1 MIKNSQAC
9 ETLYCVVQNDNKPH
23 KAAKSNWL
31 KYTKKLEGMPTM
43 AIDPEVML
51 ERVKSDPQF
60 HELVRRR
67 SRLAWFLS
75 LLMVLIYFSFVLVIA
90 FNKELFGKSLF
101 GGITTVGIPVGL
113 GVIVSAFLLTG
124 IYVIRANST
133 FDDMIKQIIE
143 RVKK

>member
-1 MIKNSQAC
+1 
-9 ETLYCVVQNDNKPH
+9 
-23 KAAKSNWL
+23 
-31 KYTKKLEGMPTM
+31 M

-51 ERVKSDPQF
+51 ERVKTDPQF
-60 HELVRRR
+60 HQLVRRR
-67 SRLAWFLS
+67 SRLAWILS
-75 LLMVLIYFSFVLVIA
+75 FLMVLIYFSFVLVIA
-90 FNKELFGKSLF
+90 FNKELFGRPLF
-101 GGITTVGIPVGL
+101 DGSIVTVGIPVGI